1 MALMNFL
8 KNLDVNNHY
17 YGRSNAGCFNVETGE
32 ASFRTAWVGQC
43 DCDISSVGALQYD
56 CKKCGKTKT
65 NNLSIPSGDG
75 DGVYAV
81 VSYLNQ
87 KGEVFACTVT
97 FDSNSNLANQ
107 FIEKIKTTEIRDF
120 DASPIIFQQD
130 YQGVEIGK
138 LELGDANIV
147 YISDASAGLDSS
159 MATLWIDNWISGG
172 ITAFAFVESS
182 LESKTAQMAI
192 SMGTSPESF
201 NGGFEE
207 SFRPRVIILISDAY
221 RNMSEDLTEFQL
233 SEEFLSSQI
242 KAWSKQSVFA
252 NVGQQSSA
260 VMYWNGRLE
269 NVFATHALDNNLG
282 NEMDYAFKEFSWY
295 LQGAH
300 FDDANCAQYAKEMID
315 ESGGELTEVDLLRE
329 AYLFRGLVTKAESLE

>member
-1 MALMNFL
+1 VALMNFL

-107 FIEKIKTTEIRDF
+107 FIEKIKSTEIRDF

-221 RNMSEDLTEFQL
+221 RNMSEELTEFQL

-315 ESGGELTEVDLLRE
+315 ESGGELTEVDLLRD

>member
-1 MALMNFL
+1 MNFL

-65 NNLSIPSGDG
+65 NNLSISSGGG

-81 VSYLNQ
+81 VTYANN
-87 KGEVFACTVT
+87 KGEIFAGAIT

-107 FIEKIKTTEIRDF
+107 FIERIETLEIKDF

-130 YQGVEIGK
+130 YPGVEIGK

-159 MATLWIDNWISGG
+159 MATLWVDDWISGG
-172 ITAFAFVESS
+172 ITVFAFIEDS
-182 LESKTAQMAI
+182 LESESVQFAI
-192 SMGTSPESF
+192 RNGSSPDMF
-201 NGGFEE
+201 NGGLEE
-207 SFRPRVIILISDAY
+207 SFRPRVILLISDAY
-221 RNMSEDLTEFQL
+221 KNMSNDLTETQL
-233 SEEFLSSQI
+233 SEEFLSRQI
-242 KAWSKQSVFA
+242 KAWSMQLVNSNIAK
-252 NVGQQSSA
+252 NSSE
-260 VMYWNGRLE
+260 VIYWNGRLE
-269 NVFATHALDNNLG
+269 NVFATHALNNNLG
-282 NEMDYAFKEFSWY
+282 NQMMYAFKEFSWY

-300 FDDANCAQYAKEMID
+300 FDDADCAQLVKEMID
-315 ESGGELTEVDLLRE
+315 ESGGELTEVDLLRD

>member
-8 KNLDVNNHY
+8 KNLDENNHY
-17 YGRSNAGCFNVETGE
+17 YGRSNSGCFNVETGQ
-32 ASFRTAWVGQC
+32 ASFRTAWVNQC
-43 DCDISSVGALQYD
+43 DCDISSIGSLQYD
-56 CKKCGKTKT
+56 CKKCGKSRT

-81 VSYLNQ
+81 VSYLNK
-87 KGEVFACTVT
+87 KGEVFACVVT
-97 FDSNSNLANQ
+97 FDSSSNLANQ
-107 FIEKIKTTEIRDF
+107 FIDKIKTTKIKDF

-138 LELGDANIV
+138 LELGEANIV
-147 YISDASAGLDSS
+147 YFSDTSAGVDSS
-159 MATLWIDNWISGG
+159 MATLWVDNWVSGG
-172 ITAFAFVESS
+172 ITAFAFVEGS

-192 SMGTSPESF
+192 SMGTSPEIF
-201 NGGFEE
+201 NGGLDE
-207 SFRPRVIILISDAY
+207 SLRPRVIILISDAY
-221 RNMSEDLTEFQL
+221 KNMSKDLTEFQL
-233 SEEFLSSQI
+233 SEEFWSRQI
-242 KAWSKQSVFA
+242 KAWSKQSVIA
-252 NVGQQSSA
+252 NVGQQSSE

-282 NEMDYAFKEFSWY
+282 NAMDYAFKEFSWY

-300 FDDANCAQYAKEMID
+300 FGDANCAQYAKEMID
-315 ESGGELTEVDLLRE
+315 ESGGELMEVDLLRD

>member
-1 MALMNFL
+1 MNFL
-8 KNLDVNNHY
+8 KNLDVNSHY

-43 DCDISSVGALQYD
+43 DCDISSIGALQYD

-87 KGEVFACTVT
+87 KSEVFACTVT

-233 SEEFLSSQI
+233 SEEFLSRQI

-269 NVFATHALDNNLG
+269 NVFATHDLDNNLG
-282 NEMDYAFKEFSWY
+282 NEMDYAFNEFSWY

-315 ESGGELTEVDLLRE
+315 ESGGELTEVDLLRD
-329 AYLFRGLVTKAESLE
+329 AYLFRGLVTKAE